1 MTFGLALLPNFA
13 LWLRRLLLIGS
24 LMTSYPVVPCETR
37 SVFAW
42 WRAALRFSR
51 PSSGRSLI
59 QSAVSCGTSDQVFA
73 VVSVVTVVAIEYLA
87 QHHAERGDPFYRD
100 DLGRNPRA
108 EDPG

>member
-1 MTFGLALLPNFA
+1 
-13 LWLRRLLLIGS
+13 
-24 LMTSYPVVPCETR
+24 
-37 SVFAW
+37 
-42 WRAALRFSR
+42 
-51 PSSGRSLI
+51 
-59 QSAVSCGTSDQVFA
+59 VFA